1 MAQPPR
7 FPRTTDLQ
15 ESKLGK
21 PKKPQVSTTRRSSWE
36 PQKGDKLIKPV
47 LIHGENLTSKQVGMI
62 DHATKGQIAAICH
75 GANLARIDL
84 TDISQANGFD
94 TTEVGREI
102 ADCLAANDNAV
113 LVSMVAKSDDGINS
127 SRKALCNAMDNGTLR
142 SICFKPPTQENGA
155 VEIKASGKLVLNG
168 WTVAGTMQKVD
179 LVIHPNDCFDKS
191 RHVGDHGHPASY
203 VTMHVV
209 KVHA

>member
-1 MAQPPR
+1 M
-7 FPRTTDLQ
+7 
-15 ESKLGK
+15 GK

-36 PQKGDKLIKPV
+36 LRKGDKLIEPV
-47 LIHGENLTSKQVGMI
+47 LIHGESLTSKQVSMI
-62 DHATKGQIAAICH
+62 NHAAKGQIAAICH

-84 TDISQANGFD
+84 SDTSQANDFD

-102 ADCLAANDNAV
+102 ADCLAANPNAV
-113 LVSMVAKSDDGINS
+113 LVAMVAKSDDGINS
-127 SRKALCNAMDNGTLR
+127 SRQALCSAIANGTLR
-142 SICFKPPTQENGA
+142 SICFESPDQEDGA
-155 VEIKASGKLVLNG
+155 VEIKANGKLVLNG

-191 RHVGDHGHPASY
+191 RHVGDHGHPTSSA
-203 VTMHVV
+203 TMHVV

>member
-1 MAQPPR
+1 M
-7 FPRTTDLQ
+7 
-15 ESKLGK
+15 GK

-36 PQKGDKLIKPV
+36 LQRGDKLIKLV
-47 LIHGENLTSKQVGMI
+47 LIHGESLTPKQVSMI
-62 DHATKGQIAAICH
+62 NHATKDQIAAICH

-84 TDISQANGFD
+84 SDTSQANDFD

-102 ADCLAANDNAV
+102 ADCLAANPNAV
-113 LVSMVAKSDDGINS
+113 LVAMVAKSDDGINS
-127 SRKALCNAMDNGTLR
+127 SRQALCSAIANGTLR
-142 SICFKPPTQENGA
+142 SICFESPDQEDGA
-155 VEIKASGKLVLNG
+155 VEIKANGKLVLNG

-191 RHVGDHGHPASY
+191 RHVGDHGHPTSSA
-203 VTMHVV
+203 TMHVV